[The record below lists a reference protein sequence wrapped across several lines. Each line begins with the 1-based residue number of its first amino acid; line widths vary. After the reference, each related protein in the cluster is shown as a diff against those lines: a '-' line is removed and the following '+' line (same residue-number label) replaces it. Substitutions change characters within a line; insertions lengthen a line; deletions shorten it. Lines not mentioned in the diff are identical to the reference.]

1 MLRTIVKLSK
11 SQHKGRRVRALTV
24 LAVFVASLLAEAQA
38 RDLVGL
44 LEFRLLEFRDSLV
57 LVLGFLLFL
66 G

>member
-11 SQHKGRRVRALTV
+11 SQQKGRRVRALTV

-38 RDLVGL
+38 RDLVRL
-44 LEFRLLEFRDSLV
+44 LEFWLLEFRDSLV